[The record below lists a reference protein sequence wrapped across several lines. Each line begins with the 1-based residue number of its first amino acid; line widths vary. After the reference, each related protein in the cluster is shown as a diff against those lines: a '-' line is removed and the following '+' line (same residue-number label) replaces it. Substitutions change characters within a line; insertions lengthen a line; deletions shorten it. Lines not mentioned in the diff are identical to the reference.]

1 MKIPSA
7 RFGVVAACIFFTLGV
22 TGCAT
27 KRPAVSREE
36 SLAMSSRVFP
46 RSKEQTL
53 EAAQKVL
60 SLSDGDDYQ
69 FQHSA
74 AGFSAQRQWS
84 VYLVLAAVMGT
95 DFWAVRTSGVVDETR
110 VELEVGTSA
119 QGLTPMATTSPGTY
133 SVGTLPSN
141 AALVQGPALYELFFA
156 RMEYLLGLRADW
168 PSCDWSDGRVK
179 IGAAWG
185 SNEALC
191 NSFNVKDKTPSGPL

>member
-1 MKIPSA
+1 MKFLSA
-7 RFGVVAACIFFTLGV
+7 RFGVAAACIFFTLGV

-53 EAAQKVL
+53 DAAQKVL
-60 SLSDGDDYQ
+60 LLSDGDDYQ

-74 AGFSAQRQWS
+74 AGFSAQRPWI
-84 VYLVLAAVMGT
+84 VYLVLAAAVGT
-95 DFWAVRTSGVVDETR
+95 DFWAVRASGSADETR
-110 VELEVGTSA
+110 IELEVGASA
-119 QGLTPMATTSPGTY
+119 QAVTPMATTSQGTWTAG
-133 SVGTLPSN
+133 SLPAN
-141 AALVQGPALYELFFA
+141 ASLVQGPALYELFFA

-168 PSCDWSDGRVK
+168 PSCDWSNGRVK
-179 IGAAWG
+179 TGATWG
-185 SNEALC
+185 TNEALC